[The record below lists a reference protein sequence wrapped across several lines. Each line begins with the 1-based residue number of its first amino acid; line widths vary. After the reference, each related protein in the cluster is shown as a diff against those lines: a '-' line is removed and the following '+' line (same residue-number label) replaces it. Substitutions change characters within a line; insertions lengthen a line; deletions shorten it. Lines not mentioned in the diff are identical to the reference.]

1 MVLIGAP
8 SPAVVQCANALF
20 LAAAIVQ
27 DVLVIRLLLSGAFIC
42 LIVDACRLAQETG
55 VLQLD
60 FLAWG
65 VLTGM
70 VHWFYAY
77 RLAARQRR
85 RGAER
90 APLAAPKPDGAS
102 RPPRRSAEREP
113 LAAPKPDDGAPV

>member
-55 VLQLD
+55 VLQ
-60 FLAWG
+60 G
-65 VLTGM
+65 
-70 VHWFYAY
+70 
-77 RLAARQRR
+77 RR
-85 RGAER
+85 RSLKR
-90 APLAAPKPDGAS
+90 PAS
-102 RPPRRSAEREP
+102 PRKTMSSRSSRRSRFKR
-113 LAAPKPDDGAPV
+113 AA